1 MNAKT
6 VLIVSTLAL
15 SSCGAGMSPNSD
27 SSFDPTRQYTSNGER
42 IYFTGVNSNGQP
54 IASQGG
60 YASMGM
66 HRQMRGGGCAS
77 CHGDDR
83 AGLRLYP
90 RFWIK
95 APALTAK
102 SLFGGDDHGDGEE
115 SGHGDHKSYDN
126 ATLSRAITEGLDPSG
141 ALLSSAMP
149 RWSMEQSDLA
159 DLVNFLNQ

>member
-1 MNAKT
+1 MNTKI
-6 VLIVSTLAL
+6 VLLASTLAL
-15 SSCGAGMSPNSD
+15 SGCGAGMNPNSG
-27 SSFDPTRQYTSNGER
+27 SSFDPTRQYASNGER
-42 IYFTGVNSNGQP
+42 IYFTGMNSNGQP
-54 IASQGG
+54 IASQSGD
-60 YASMGM
+60 AQLGM
-66 HRQMRGGGCAS
+66 HRQMHGGSCAS

-83 AGLRLYP
+83 AGRRLYP

-126 ATLSRAITEGLDPSG
+126 ATLGRATTEELDPSG

-149 RWSMEQSDLA
+149 RWSMEESDLA
-159 DLVNFLNQ
+159 DLVTHLNQ